1 MRDNQHIEAMYYL
14 SPLQQ
19 GLLFH
24 RLADPAGD
32 PYFYQYA
39 YRLQGNLRLDAFE
52 RAWQSVV
59 ERHAVLRTAFVW
71 EGVEKPLQVVR
82 RQVVLPIE
90 RQDWRGVPEDEQRL
104 RFTSLLQQDRAA
116 GIDLLKPPLM
126 RLHVVRRSEQEWV
139 LVNSHHH
146 MLLDG
151 WSMAIVLRDVLTAY
165 ETFLLGQAPALKP
178 PRPYRDYIAWV
189 NRQDMKQAEAYWRE
203 GLAGFERPTPVPIG
217 APSEY
222 TSAETLPFAEQFL
235 RLPADKV
242 NSLQVFAKQ
251 TKVTV
256 NTILQG
262 AWALL
267 LYRYSGARD
276 LVFGATVSGR
286 TPELTGVDEMVGLF
300 INSLPI
306 RVTVRPE
313 QKLTDFLRSLQE
325 HNATLRQ
332 FEWTPLS
339 DIQRWSDV
347 PNGTPLFESL
357 MVFESYPE
365 AEDGGTAPTLA
376 VEPLAAASSGAY
388 TLTQGRNNYPISL
401 MVEPGRDLKVIVCY
415 ANNRFA
421 HAAITRM
428 IRHLE
433 QLLAVMVEAPDALL
447 GNLALT
453 TEGEQRQLAEWN
465 ESCSSGE
472 PEPTC
477 IHDLIAHQTEEH
489 PETLAVVTKTERVT
503 YREPDRRA
511 DQLSRYLRAQGLWSD
526 DRVGLCLD
534 RSLDLVVG
542 ILAVLKAG
550 GAYVPLDPTYPQERL
565 TAMIADSDARLILTR
580 SDQSQRLDGCPARL
594 VLLDRQAEEIA
605 ACGESAHALPV
616 SPHNLAYVIYTS
628 GSTGRPKGVAVEHRQ
643 VTAYVNAILQLEP
656 VAAGT
661 TMAAVSTVAAD
672 LGNTALFGTLC
683 SGRTLHLL
691 PTEDSF
697 DPDAM
702 ATAMHDRKIEVL
714 KIVPSHLRGLL
725 DAAHPERVLPSRC
738 VILGGEALRGD
749 LVRHIRRLAPGCTI
763 VNHYGPTETTIGVLA
778 HVVEESLD
786 QPATDVPIGRPFSS
800 VQAHILDGVGLPA
813 PVGVPGELY
822 IGGAQVTRGYLNRP
836 EATAERFIP
845 DAFSRR
851 PGARLYRTG
860 DRATRRTDGTIE
872 FLGRVDHQVKIRGFR
887 IELGDIEAQLRRE
900 TGVSDAVAVVRGQ
913 PDGAQQLVAYL
924 VGPSSLDTEAI
935 RTRLAHRL
943 PDYMVPQIFVRLD
956 AFPLTANGK
965 LDRSGLPD
973 PGLQNTSAST
983 PYVAPRSRTEEILAG
998 IWQTVLQV
1006 ERVGV
1011 HDNFFALGGDSIRTL
1026 QVIARANR
1034 EGVKLTP
1041 KQLFEHQTIASAA
1054 AVAQVKQNVRSEIQP
1069 IVMQKA
1075 AVAEPFSLAGLDSGQ
1090 LQSLFA
1096 KYVEEIEDI
1105 YPSSPMQ
1112 QGMLFHS
1119 LHGGQDGL
1127 YHNHVVY
1134 AFTQELDSDAFEQAW
1149 QQAIARHAVLRTG
1162 FLSEVTSTAL
1172 QVVFRHVRLPV
1183 ERLDWRNLVDDTV
1196 RRKALQDYLAAD
1208 RARGFQFDRP
1218 PLMRLALI
1226 RRGEHS
1232 WWMVWSLHH
1241 AILDGTS
1248 QGLLVQ
1254 EVMTTY
1260 ERLRR
1265 GEVSVPKPAPSY
1277 RDYIQ
1282 WFLRQD
1288 IAGTETFWRDYLHG
1302 FGEPSR
1308 LPERTDQSV
1317 PERVGFGEQRLDV
1330 SPQTL
1335 RALRRLAQSQRVTLN
1350 TVVQAVWALLLSRYS
1365 GENDV
1370 LFGVTVS
1377 GRPEELPAGDAMLG
1391 LFINT
1396 VPLRVQI
1403 APTTPLAE
1411 WLREIQMRNI
1421 DLRRYEYSPLV
1432 QIQGWSEIGRGTSL
1446 FDSVLVFQNYLLDEA
1461 IHEYGKTFGVEAVD
1475 VEGWTNYPLTITV
1488 VPEDRL
1494 TLIFSYDKHRVS
1506 DEMVGQ
1512 IVRHWAA
1519 MIDGMIEGADAR
1531 LSELTALSEEE
1542 RQHLLVDWNDSERT
1556 FPSDQCLHEL
1566 FEAQACRTPDRIA
1579 VSFED
1584 LALTYRE
1591 LDARA
1596 NQLAHAL
1603 LRRGVGPAVPVG
1615 ICVERSAGMLIAML
1629 GVLKAGAAYVP
1640 LDPTYPKDRLTY
1652 MLQDA
1657 RVAVMVTQRRLM
1669 EELGETSLHR
1679 IDIDDWTPIA
1689 HESTARPRVSHMSEH
1704 LAYVIYTSGSTGRPK
1719 GVMVRHRSAVN
1730 FLLAMQAA
1738 LQPTDHEIMAATT
1751 SMSFD
1756 IALLELF
1763 LPLIVGGQTV
1773 VISRDVIVDGERLAR
1788 KLEQVGATIMQAT
1801 PSGWRLLLDAAWFP
1815 RLRVLCGGEAC
1826 PPELA
1831 QAFRARECEMW
1842 NLYGPTETTVWSM
1855 LTLVGCVDG
1864 IVPLGYPL
1872 ANTQIYVLD
1881 ANVTLVPIGVP
1892 GELYIGG
1899 EGLARGYWQR
1909 PDLTAE
1915 RFVPDPFSR
1924 LPGARL
1930 YRTGDQVRYRRDGTL
1945 EFLGRIDHQVKV
1957 RGYRIELGEIET
1969 CLSRHPK
1976 IVRSIVMV
1984 RNEQG
1989 GQRIVA
1995 YLISEGRSSI
2005 SPDELKQ
2012 FLQEQLPDYMIP
2024 TAFVL
2029 LDRFPLTPN
2038 GKVDRKALP
2047 SPEYSRSNTRK
2058 AGPRTPTEEIIA
2070 GLWADVLVMP
2080 HVGPLDNFFELGGH
2094 SLLATQVLSRVR
2106 TTFRVELPLRTLFD
2120 HPTVEGFAVAIDRA
2134 LGQVEGLQ
2142 HTPLVPASRNGR
2154 VPLSFAQQR
2163 LWFLWQMAPDSPMY
2177 NISTALRIIGSLN
2190 TTALQDSFHELARR
2204 HEILR
2209 TTFVVSAGQPRQVI
2223 APEPTHSLSISDL
2236 RDLPHDTRE
2245 AMVRTFV
2252 SEETQQPFDLSTGPL
2267 LRVRVLQ
2274 VGDQEWV
2281 LLITMHHIVSDGW
2294 SMGILVAEMT
2304 ELYAASVIGQPSPL
2318 PPLTI
2323 QYADYAVWQR
2333 DWMEGEVME
2342 RQLAYWK
2349 QQLRDAPVLTLPGDR
2364 PRPAVQTYRGASH
2377 VVTWSSTVTGQ
2388 LKALSNRRGV
2398 TLFMTLL
2405 TALNVLLKH
2414 ETGKQDIVVGTD
2426 VTNRSRVE
2434 IEKLIGFFINQLVL
2448 RTDVSQTFTFHDL
2461 LDRVRDTTLAAHAR
2475 QDVPFDM
2482 LVATLMTKRDPRYA
2496 PLFQIKLL
2504 LQNAS
2509 PPVEFSGLTMQVID
2523 HEKTTAELDILLNF
2537 EETADGLIGGFE
2549 YNTDIFDAASIA
2561 RFAGHLTAIVE
2572 QIGAC
2577 SDVTVEQLERLLTE
2591 RDSLQRHRK
2600 RQELSDVN
2608 YRKLKSVKRRMVGP
2622 SISTSEDHR

>member
-1 MRDNQHIEAMYYL
+1 MRDNHQIEAMYYL

-24 RLADPAGD
+24 RLADAAAD

-39 YRLQGNLRLDAFE
+39 YRLQGHLRLDAFE

-71 EGVEKPLQVVR
+71 EGVDKPLQVVR

-90 RQDWRGVPEDEQRL
+90 RHDWRGVPVEEQPQRL
-104 RFTSLLQQDRAA
+104 TALLDQDRTV
-116 GIDLLKPPLM
+116 GLDLLKPPLM
-126 RLHVVRRSEQEWV
+126 RLHLIRQGEREWI
-139 LVNSHHH
+139 LINSHHH
-146 MLLDG
+146 ILLDG
-151 WSMAIVLRDVLTAY
+151 WSMAILLRDVLTAY
-165 ETFLLGQAPALKP
+165 ETFLLGQDPAFEP
-178 PRPYRDYIAWV
+178 SRPYRDYISWV
-189 NRQDMKQAEAYWRE
+189 NRQDLGQAETYWR
-203 GLAGFERPTPVPIG
+203 GMLAGFDRPTPIPIE
-217 APSEY
+217 APSEDMP
-222 TSAETLPFAEQFL
+222 AESLPFAEQSL
-235 RLPADKV
+235 RLSRETTDA
-242 NSLQVFAKQ
+242 LHAFAKRC
-251 TKVTV
+251 KVTV
-256 NTILQG
+256 NTVLQG

-267 LYRYSGARD
+267 LHRYSGATD
-276 LVFGATVSGR
+276 LLFGATVSGR
-286 TPELTGVDEMVGLF
+286 TPELTGVDDMVGLF

-306 RVTVRPE
+306 RVSMRPD
-313 QKLTDFLRSLQE
+313 QKLSDWLRGLQE
-325 HNATLRQ
+325 QNATLRQ
-332 FEWTPLS
+332 YEWTPLS
-339 DIQRWSDV
+339 HIQRWSDV
-347 PNGTPLFESL
+347 PNGTPLFDSL

-365 AEDGGTAPTLA
+365 AGNDGTQPSLA
-376 VEPLAAASSGAY
+376 VGSLATRSDGIY
-388 TLTQGRNNYPISL
+388 TLTQGRNNYPVSL
-401 MVEPGRDLKVIVCY
+401 MVEPGRELCLIVCY
-415 ANNRFA
+415 AHRRFA
-421 HAAITRM
+421 HTAITRM
-428 IRHLE
+428 IGHLSR
-433 QLLAVMVEAPDALL
+433 LLVSMVDVPDAPL
-447 GNLALT
+447 GTLPLT

-465 ESCSSGE
+465 DQLTIGD
-472 PEPTC
+472 PETC
-477 IHDLIAHQTEEH
+477 IHDLIAARVERQ
-489 PETLAVVTKTERVT
+489 PDRAAVVTKTEQLT
-503 YREPDRRA
+503 YRELDRRA
-511 DQLSRYLRAQGLWSD
+511 NQLARYLRAQGVKLD

-550 GAYVPLDPTYPQERL
+550 GAYVPLDPTYPHERL
-565 TAMIADSDARLILTR
+565 AAMIADSQSRLIITR
-580 SDQSQRLDGCPARL
+580 SEHANSLENCPSR
-594 VLLDRQAEEIA
+594 VILLDRQSEEVK
-605 ACGESAHALPV
+605 ACGDEPLSVAV
-616 SPHNLAYVIYTS
+616 SPQNLAYVIYTS
-628 GSTGRPKGVAVEHRQ
+628 GSTGLPKGVAVEHRQ
-643 VTAYVNAILQLEP
+643 VTTYVQSVLKLEP
-656 VAAGT
+656 VAVGASMT
-661 TMAAVSTVAAD
+661 AVSTVAAD
-672 LGNTALFGTLC
+672 LGNTALFGALC

-691 PTEDSF
+691 ATEDSF
-697 DPDAM
+697 DPDAL
-702 ATAMHDRKIEVL
+702 ATAMHQRQVEVL

-725 DAAHPERVLPSRC
+725 HAAHPERVLPTRC
-738 VILGGEALRGD
+738 LILGGEALRRD
-749 LVRHIRRLAPGCTI
+749 LVEQVRRLAPACAI
-763 VNHYGPTETTIGVLA
+763 INHYGPTETTVGVLA
-778 HVVEESLD
+778 HVVEESAD
-786 QPATDVPIGRPFSS
+786 QSTTDVPIGRPFSS
-800 VQAHILDGVGLPA
+800 VQAHVLDGDELPA
-813 PVGVPGELY
+813 PIGVPGELY
-822 IGGAQVTRGYLNRP
+822 IGGPHVTRGYLNRP

-845 DAFSRR
+845 DPFSHRA
-851 PGARLYRTG
+851 GARLYRTG
-860 DRATRRTDGTIE
+860 DRAKRRNDGTIE

-887 IELGDIEAQLRRE
+887 IELGDIETPLRRE
-900 TGVSDAVAVVRGQ
+900 PGVSDAVAIVRGQ
-913 PDGAQQLVAYL
+913 PDGTQQLVAY
-924 VGPSSLDTEAI
+924 VTGPSTLDTEAI
-935 RTRLAHRL
+935 RAGLARHL
-943 PDYMVPQIFVRLD
+943 PDYMVPQNLVRLD

-965 LDRSGLPD
+965 LDRAALPD
-973 PGLQNTSAST
+973 PVLSSNASLS
-983 PYVAPRSRTEEILAG
+983 PYVAPRNRAEEVLAG
-998 IWQTVLQV
+998 IWQTALQV

-1054 AVAQVKQNVRSEIQP
+1054 AVALVKEPVRSEIEP

-1075 AVAEPFSLAGLDSGQ
+1075 VVTEPFSLAGLDSVQ

-1096 KYVEEIEDI
+1096 TYVEEIEDI

-1119 LHGGQDGL
+1119 LHGEQDGS

-1134 AFTQELDSDAFEQAW
+1134 AFTQDLDSDVFEQAW

-1162 FLSEVTSTAL
+1162 FLSEVTSTPL
-1172 QVVFRHVRLPV
+1172 QVVFRQVRLPV
-1183 ERLDWRNLVDDTV
+1183 ERLDWRNLADDTV
-1196 RRKALQDYLAAD
+1196 RRKALEDYLAAD
-1208 RARGFQFDRP
+1208 RTRGFQFDRP

-1241 AILDGTS
+1241 AILDGTG

-1265 GEVSVPKPAPSY
+1265 GEVSMPKPAPSY

-1302 FGEPSR
+1302 LGEPSR

-1317 PERVGFGEQRLDV
+1317 PERVGFGEQRLGV
-1330 SPQTL
+1330 LPQTL
-1335 RALRRLAQSQRVTLN
+1335 SALRRLAQSQRVTLN

-1377 GRPEELPAGDAMLG
+1377 GRPEELPASDAMLG

-1403 APTTPLAE
+1403 APTTPLAD

-1446 FDSVLVFQNYLLDEA
+1446 FDSVLVFQNYVLDDA

-1475 VEGWTNYPLTITV
+1475 VKGWTNYPLTITV

-1506 DEMVGQ
+1506 DEMVAQ
-1512 IVRHWAA
+1512 IMRHWAA
-1519 MIDGMIEGADAR
+1519 MIDGMIERPDAR
-1531 LSELTALSEEE
+1531 LSALTALSEEE
-1542 RQHLLVDWNDSERT
+1542 RQHLLVDWNDSERS

-1566 FEAQACRTPDRIA
+1566 FEAQAYRTPDRIA

-1584 LALTYRE
+1584 LRLTYRE

-1603 LRRGVGPAVPVG
+1603 LRRGVGSAFPVG

-1657 RVAVMVTQRRLM
+1657 QVAVAVTQGRLM
-1669 EELGETSLHR
+1669 EELGEMSLNK

-1738 LQPTDHEIMAATT
+1738 LQPTDHEIIAATT

-1773 VISRDVIVDGERLAR
+1773 VISRDVVVDGELLAR

-1801 PSGWRLLLDAAWFP
+1801 PSGWRLLLDAAWIP

-1831 QAFRARECEMW
+1831 QAFRAREFEMW

-1872 ANTQIYVLD
+1872 ANTKIYVLD

-1930 YRTGDQVRYRRDGTL
+1930 YRTGDQARYRADGTL
-1945 EFLGRIDHQVKV
+1945 EFLGRVDHQVKV

-1976 IVRSIVMV
+1976 IVRSVVIV

-1995 YLISEGRSSI
+1995 YFISEGRTSI
-2005 SPDELKQ
+2005 LPDELTQ

-2029 LDRFPLTPN
+2029 LDTFPLTPN

-2047 SPEYSRSNTRK
+2047 SPEYSQSNTRR
-2058 AGPRTPTEEIIA
+2058 AGPRTPTEELIA

-2106 TTFRVELPLRTLFD
+2106 TIFRVELPLRTLFD
-2120 HPTVEGFAVAIDRA
+2120 HPTVEGFSAAIERA
-2134 LGQVEGLQ
+2134 SGQGEGLL
-2142 HTPLVPASRNGR
+2142 PPPVVPVSRTGR

-2163 LWFLWQMAPDSPMY
+2163 LWFLWQMASDSPMY
-2177 NISTALRIIGSLN
+2177 NISTALRIIGPLN
-2190 TTALQDSFHELARR
+2190 GTALQESFHELARR

-2209 TTFVVSAGQPRQVI
+2209 TTFVMSAGQPGQVI
-2223 APEPTHSLSISDL
+2223 APDPTHSFSISDL
-2236 RDLPHDTRE
+2236 RDLSHDTRE
-2245 AMVRTFV
+2245 AMIHTFV
-2252 SEETQQPFDLSTGPL
+2252 REETRQPFDLSIGPL

-2294 SMGILVAEMT
+2294 SMGILVTEMT
-2304 ELYAASVIGQPSPL
+2304 ELYAASVTRKPSSL

-2333 DWMEGEVME
+2333 GWMEGEVME

-2349 QQLRDAPVLTLPGDR
+2349 QQLRDVPVLTVPGDR

-2377 VVTWSSTVTGQ
+2377 VVRWSSTVTGQ

-2448 RTDVSQTFTFHDL
+2448 RTDVSPTFTFHDL

-2549 YNTDIFDAASIA
+2549 YNTDIFDAASID